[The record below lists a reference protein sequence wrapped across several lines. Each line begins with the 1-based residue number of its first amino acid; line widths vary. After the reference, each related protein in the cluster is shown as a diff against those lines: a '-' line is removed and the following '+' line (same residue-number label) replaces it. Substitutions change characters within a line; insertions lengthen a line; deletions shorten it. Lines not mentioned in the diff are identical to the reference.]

1 MNIVV
6 IGAGAMGSIYGGRL
20 SQHNDVTLLDTN
32 IALVE
37 KIREDG
43 IILEE
48 GGVEKC
54 FHPYATADAATLKKA
69 DLIILFTKSLYSCS
83 ALESVKNI
91 IGDNTYLMTLQNGA
105 GHEKLLSSFAD
116 PRRVIIG
123 TTEDNGAVLS
133 PGKVHHGGKGVT
145 NIGKT
150 GNGDRQILQ
159 DIKTAF
165 DSCGFDVRIHDD
177 IQRLIWDK
185 LMTNVSLSALTAIL
199 QCDMSYIAE
208 NEYAFSLCKSLIHEA
223 VEVAAAMGIPFDEDV
238 VIERVRKTSENN
250 KGGYT
255 SIMMDIRNGR
265 KTEVDTISGA
275 VVDKAK
281 ELGVP
286 VPHHETVVK
295 LIHALEGVKRG

>member
-116 PRRVIIG
+116 SRRVIIG
-123 TTEDNGAVLS
+123 TTEDNGTVLS

-150 GNGDRQILQ
+150 GNGERQILQ

-185 LMTNVSLSALTAIL
+185 LMTNASLSVLTAIL
-199 QCDMSYIAE
+199 QCDMHYISANE
-208 NEYAFSLCKSLIHEA
+208 NAKELCLKLIHET
-223 VEVAAAMGIPFDEDV
+223 VSVANAMGLGFALDEV
-238 VIERVRKTSENN
+238 VKKVITTSENN

-255 SIMMDIRNGR
+255 SIMMDIKNSRR
-265 KTEVDTISGA
+265 TEVDTISGA
-275 VVDKAK
+275 VVAKAH
-281 ELGVP
+281 ELGVS
-286 VPHHETVVK
+286 VPCMEMAVSLV
-295 LIHALEGVKRG
+295 HALEGRS

>member
-32 IALVE
+32 TALVE

-54 FHPYATADAATLKKA
+54 FHPSATTDAATLKKA

-116 PRRVIIG
+116 SSPR
-123 TTEDNGAVLS
+123 ALS
-133 PGKVHHGGKGVT
+133 PLWG
-145 NIGKT
+145 
-150 GNGDRQILQ
+150 RP
-159 DIKTAF
+159 
-165 DSCGFDVRIHDD
+165 
-177 IQRLIWDK
+177 
-185 LMTNVSLSALTAIL
+185 AI
-199 QCDMSYIAE
+199 
-208 NEYAFSLCKSLIHEA
+208 
-223 VEVAAAMGIPFDEDV
+223 VPPP
-238 VIERVRKTSENN
+238 
-250 KGGYT
+250 KGG
-255 SIMMDIRNGR
+255 N
-265 KTEVDTISGA
+265 ISGP
-275 VVDKAK
+275 
-281 ELGVP
+281 LQP
-286 VPHHETVVK
+286 MPFP
-295 LIHALEGVKRG
+295 